1 MQIGKIPNNI
11 LKQIVLDKIKKTRS
25 EVLIGPSI
33 GEDCCAL
40 DFGDYACIMSS
51 DPITG
56 TTSEIGR
63 LAVHISCNDIASCGA
78 EPVGLLVTVLAPP
91 DSTEN
96 ELEKI
101 MDQLTQTAA
110 LLNVDIIGG
119 HTEITA
125 SVTRFVINCT
135 AVGKALKSRIVN
147 TGGARPGDLIILT
160 KTAGLEGTA
169 IIAYDREKELTGKLS
184 EELIE
189 EAKGFI
195 NNISVVKEGLI
206 AGALGVSA
214 MHDATEGGILGAV
227 WEICEASGTGVEIYK
242 EQIPVA
248 MSTLMI
254 CEYYNINPLK
264 LISSGCMLIT
274 CSDGEG
280 LVKKL
285 KDDNIPAAV
294 IGMISNGFDRLLVS
308 DGVSEQILP
317 PGPDELFKVKGHT
330 R

>member
-1 MQIGKIPNNI
+1 MQIGKIPNDI
-11 LKQIVLDKIKKTRS
+11 LKQIVLDKIKKSRM

-40 DFGDYACIMSS
+40 DFGEFACIMSS

-56 TTSEIGR
+56 TASEIGR
-63 LAVHISCNDIASCGA
+63 LAVHISCNDLASCGA

-91 DSTEN
+91 GSTEN

-119 HTEITA
+119 HTEITS
-125 SVTRFVINCT
+125 SVTRFVINST
-135 AVGKALKSRIVN
+135 AVGKVLKSRIVT
-147 TGGARPGDLIILT
+147 TGGAKPGDFVVLT
-160 KTAGLEGTA
+160 KTAGLEGSA
-169 IIAYDREKELTGKLS
+169 IIAFDKEKELRGILNGES
-184 EELIE
+184 LE
-189 EAKGFI
+189 EAKGFM

-206 AGALGVSA
+206 AGAFGVSA
-214 MHDATEGGILGAV
+214 MHDATEGGVLGAV
-227 WEICEASGTGVEIYK
+227 WEICEASGTGVELNK
-242 EQIPVA
+242 KQIPVA

-264 LISSGCMLIT
+264 LISSGCMLIV

-285 KDDNIPAAV
+285 KDHNIPAAV
-294 IGMISNGFDRLLVS
+294 IGIINKGSDRHLIS
-308 DGVSEQILP
+308 DGKSEPILP
-317 PGPDELFKVKGHT
+317 PGPDDLFKVIK
-330 R
+330 